1 MENQVILFLL
11 LLIRIVS
18 GIFLSLLIQSYS
30 DPGGGETEP
39 FYLLFWMNQ
48 TLFEEGNTGNPLY
61 MSVMTLWRS
70 PMGFFN
76 PAIPT

>member
-48 TLFEEGNTGNPLY
+48 TFIWRGKYRKPSLY
-61 MSVMTLWRS
+61 ERHDFMKVPNGVL
-70 PMGFFN
+70 
-76 PAIPT
+76 